1 MKAQRRRRSRPTGTE
16 IFDRYEEQWRRS
28 SGSFQFSMLDLD
40 STAEAVTLE
49 NHEIEVPPG
58 SPDWIEMDLI
68 EDTIRACHLRSGT
81 IVDSKYAVSL
91 LLSMAKLLD
100 LEVFTKGE
108 EQ

>member
-1 MKAQRRRRSRPTGTE
+1 MKAQRKRRSRPSGTE
-16 IFDRYEEQWRRS
+16 IFDRYEEQWLRS

-40 STAEAVTLE
+40 RTVEAVNLE
-49 NHEIEVPPG
+49 NHEIDVPPG
-58 SPDWIEMDLI
+58 SPDWIEKDLI
-68 EDTIRACHLRSGT
+68 KDTIRVCHLRSNT

-91 LLSMAKLLD
+91 VLSMAKLLD